1 MVRITASAEQENGTE
16 RRREHRTV
24 FCFGRRAFER
34 STISVP
40 GEGKTKGF
48 PKNDDQSHYLIE
60 NKRAGFKT
68 NTAKAQNELPTNSG
82 QTHLDGRSVSHESSC
97 P

>member
-1 MVRITASAEQENGTE
+1 MVRIPASAKQENGTQRPRE
-16 RRREHRTV
+16 RRPV

-40 GEGKTKGF
+40 GKGKNKGSL
-48 PKNDDQSHYLIE
+48 KNDHRSLHLVE
-60 NKRAGFKT
+60 NTKAVSKT
-68 NTAKAQNELPTNSG
+68 NSRKAQNELPTNPG